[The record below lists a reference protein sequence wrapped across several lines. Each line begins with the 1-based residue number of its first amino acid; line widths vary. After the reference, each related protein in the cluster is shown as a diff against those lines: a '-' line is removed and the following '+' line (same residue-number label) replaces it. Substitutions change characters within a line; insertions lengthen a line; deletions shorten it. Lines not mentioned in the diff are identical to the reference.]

1 MSLNIEKLTVLIL
14 KIYVNS
20 RLFKHM
26 VSIKYYYKI
35 LHVLRLTLQNQVYA
49 KYKSIS
55 QFGIGLN
62 SQIWLVISM
71 LISLNADIVIHKV
84 FLKWFRKLFSPSALK
99 YLPIEQGLYIFAFR
113 FTHFSSS
120 KVTNK
125 SWVPEIVCGL
135 KAERIYKLVLV
146 IRKKK
151 PSRTFHNYPGIGG
164 L

>member
-1 MSLNIEKLTVLIL
+1 MSLYIEKLTVLIL
-14 KIYVNS
+14 IIYVNS

-84 FLKWFRKLFSPSALK
+84 FLKWFGKLFSPSALNICLLNGGCI
-99 YLPIEQGLYIFAFR
+99 YLLSGSLTFQAARSP
-113 FTHFSSS
+113 
-120 KVTNK
+120 TNPGFLK
-125 SWVPEIVCGL
+125 SYV
-135 KAERIYKLVLV
+135 A
-146 IRKKK
+146 
-151 PSRTFHNYPGIGG
+151 
-164 L
+164 